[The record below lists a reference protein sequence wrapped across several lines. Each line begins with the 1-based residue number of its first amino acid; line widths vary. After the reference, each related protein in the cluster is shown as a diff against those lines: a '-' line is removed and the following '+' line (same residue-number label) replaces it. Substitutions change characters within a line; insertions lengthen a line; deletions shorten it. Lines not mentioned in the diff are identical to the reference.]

1 MSSTIIPIISKSY
14 SAILDLQVQRITSRR
29 QATSL
34 DLSSVEVPFVEEQE
48 TRRGRKRKT
57 RTWDDLRVCICGIA
71 IEDQASR
78 EVIICRNKGCETK
91 LVSSSSLKDPTEA
104 YRYLQYH
111 IDCIGLERRIGNW
124 MCRACKIEKHGR

>member
-1 MSSTIIPIISKSY
+1 M
-14 SAILDLQVQRITSRR
+14 
-29 QATSL
+29 TSL

-91 LVSSSSLKDPTEA
+91 LVSSQLIERPTEA

-111 IDCIGLERRIGNW
+111 N
-124 MCRACKIEKHGR
+124 